1 MEKKPEFRGGRK
13 KNQIISLTI
22 VGVLIFLTFYT
33 LRKIT
38 GNLGFS
44 YLWSVIRKLEGK
56 YLILALV
63 FMATFVII
71 EGQCLAV
78 LAKALGHRAKFSS
91 ATVYAAS
98 DIYFSAISPSATGG
112 QPASA
117 YYMAR
122 DGIPVSQ
129 ATTILVVN
137 ILLYTLSLVIMGIWA
152 LAVKFRFFLHAGVI
166 LQVFFAVGMVLQ
178 LLLIALCLLCM
189 FSQDIIRGLGHWI
202 VEILHR
208 FRFIRGKEDKLEQI
222 DALIGNYQAGVKF
235 IKKKPLLMAS
245 VLVGNILQRVAFFS
259 IGWFVYKAFGL
270 SQLNYGEFVA
280 IQSLLAMAVNSL
292 PIPGAIGVSEGS
304 FLLLFQSVYPAA
316 VLAPAMLLTRGINYY
331 LCFALCGIYM
341 LIYHVCVGKR
351 TEGEENE

>member
-13 KNQIISLTI
+13 KNQIISLAI

-38 GNLGFS
+38 GNLEFS
-44 YLWSVIRKLEGK
+44 YLWSIIRGLEGK
-56 YLILALV
+56 YVLLALV
-63 FMATFVII
+63 FMAVFVII
-71 EGQCLAV
+71 EGQCLAI
-78 LAKALGHRAKFSS
+78 LAKALGYGAGFRS

-98 DIYFSAISPSATGG
+98 DIYFSAITPSATGG

-137 ILLYTLSLVIMGIWA
+137 ILLYTVSLVIMGLWA

-166 LQVFFAVGMVLQ
+166 LQVLYAVGMTLQ

-189 FSQDIIRGLGHWI
+189 FSQDLIRKLGHWG
-202 VEILHR
+202 VSFLHR
-208 FRFIRGKEDKLEQI
+208 FHFIRSKEDKLERMN
-222 DALIGNYQAGVKF
+222 ASIGNYQAGVKF
-235 IKKKPLLMAS
+235 IKKRPLIMVS
-245 VLVGNILQRVAFFS
+245 VLVGNILMRVAFFS

-270 SQLNYGEFVA
+270 SQMGYGDFMA
-280 IQSLLAMAVNSL
+280 LQALLAMAVNSL
-292 PIPGAIGVSEGS
+292 PIPGAIGASEGS
-304 FLLLFQSVYPAA
+304 FLLLFQSVYPAQ

-331 LCFALCGIYM
+331 LCFVLCGIYM
-341 LIYHVCVGKR
+341 LIYHVCMGKKNREGR
-351 TEGEENE
+351 T

>member
-13 KNQIISLTI
+13 KNQIISLAI

-44 YLWSVIRKLEGK
+44 YLWSVICRLEGK
-56 YLILALV
+56 YVVLALV
-63 FMATFVII
+63 FMAVFVII
-71 EGQCLAV
+71 EGQCLAI
-78 LAKALGHRAKFSS
+78 LAKALGHRATFSS

-98 DIYFSAISPSATGG
+98 DIYFSAITPSATGG

-129 ATTILVVN
+129 TTTILVVN
-137 ILLYTLSLVIMGIWA
+137 ILLYTLSLVIMGLWA
-152 LAVKFRFFLHAGVI
+152 LAVKFRFFLHAGAI
-166 LQVFFAVGMVLQ
+166 LQVLFAVGMVLQ

-189 FSQDIIRGLGHWI
+189 FSQDMIRKLGHWG
-202 VEILHR
+202 VGVLHR
-208 FRFIRGKEDKLEQI
+208 FHVIRSKEDKLEKMN
-222 DALIGNYQAGVKF
+222 ASIGNYQAGVKF
-235 IKKKPLLMAS
+235 IKKQPLVMVS
-245 VLVGNILQRVAFFS
+245 VLAGNILMRVSFFS

-270 SQLNYGEFVA
+270 CQMGYGEFVA
-280 IQSLLAMAVNSL
+280 LQALLAIAVNSL
-292 PIPGAIGVSEGS
+292 PIPGAIGASEGS
-304 FLLLFQSVYPAA
+304 FLLIFQGAYPAA
-316 VLAPAMLLTRGINYY
+316 VLVPAMLLTRGINYY
-331 LCFALCGIYM
+331 LCFVLCGIYM
-341 LIYHVCVGKR
+341 LIYHVCIGKR